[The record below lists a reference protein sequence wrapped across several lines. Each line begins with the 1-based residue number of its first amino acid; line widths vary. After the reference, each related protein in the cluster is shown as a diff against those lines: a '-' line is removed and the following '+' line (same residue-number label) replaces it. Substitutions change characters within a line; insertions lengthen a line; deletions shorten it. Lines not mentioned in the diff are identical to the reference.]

1 MGSNPAYRSYF
12 KKGIL
17 WQKEYPEKTEV
28 EKVAGLIVA
37 AGAVKPPKTLV
48 KVENESTE
56 KLVVGQFE
64 KGRPILRKDFY
75 GTKIKRVM

>member
-1 MGSNPAYRSYF
+1 
-12 KKGIL
+12 
-17 WQKEYPEKTEV
+17 
-28 EKVAGLIVA
+28 VA